1 MIREFYPAMPTA
13 ALARVI
19 RRSVSATYCRA
30 IGMGLRKTDEYL
42 AGPFACRLRR
52 GDKVGAAFRF
62 PRGQVPWNKGKHYVA
77 GGRSA
82 ETRFKPG
89 RRPQTWKPVGSYRIN
104 ADGYLDR
111 KVSDTSYPP
120 KDWVGVHRLVW
131 IEAHGSIPSG
141 HAVVFLPGRRTTD
154 PARITIDA
162 LELVT
167 RAELMRRNS
176 VHTRLPPD
184 LVRLVQLRAALVRKI
199 NAREGRKP

>member
-1 MIREFYPAMPTA
+1 MVREFYPIMPTV

-19 RRSVSATYCRA
+19 CRSPAATYARA
-30 IGMGLRKTDEYL
+30 AALKLAKTDEYL
-42 AGPFACRLRR
+42 AGPWACRLRR
-52 GDKVGAAFRF
+52 GGKVGASYRF
-62 PRGQVPWNKGKHYVA
+62 PRGQVPWNKGSHYTA

-89 RRPQTWKPVGSYRIN
+89 TRRRTWRPVGSYRIN